1 MLIKITGDYS
11 SDPTVFMDL
20 ARKLS
25 EGQLNEDKM
34 DDLMAALDGH
44 ARNVVGDGRFF
55 TVSQFGSGYDVS
67 NPLNVTDYLKK
78 EMAIVDKD
86 SQYYEDLEMD
96 LEAAEQ
102 IAAVITKMGGKVS
115 DISPGEGDTPDLE
128 FRYTVNDKGDLIG
141 QAI

>member
-1 MLIKITGDYS
+1 
-11 SDPTVFMDL
+11 
-20 ARKLS
+20 
-25 EGQLNEDKM
+25 
-34 DDLMAALDGH
+34 
-44 ARNVVGDGRFF
+44 
-55 TVSQFGSGYDVS
+55 
-67 NPLNVTDYLKK
+67 VTDYLKK